1 MPLTPSPRKTLVR
14 IDGAG
19 KTPLMMVTSSPGNQ
33 NIRTS
38 AMGPGCVKTLVEFS
52 FQGVFE
58 FRGPLGSVFPGLGTL
73 GILKGLTGRIRRYL
87 AGLGDVSHNPGRCPT
102 LFPQEFT
109 HQLQRRS
116 GIAFRLYQK
125 VENLAFIIH
134 GTPQPVPFA
143 ADHDSHFIE
152 MPVVSGRRPCSSQ
165 VSSYWRAK
173 FVEPTPDRFV
183 RNIKPTFSK

>member
-1 MPLTPSPRKTLVR
+1 MRIFRSVVGSLFVGMFCGKVEPSESNV
-14 IDGAG
+14 I
-19 KTPLMMVTSSPGNQ
+19 
-33 NIRTS
+33 
-38 AMGPGCVKTLVEFS
+38 GPEL
-52 FQGVFE
+52 
-58 FRGPLGSVFPGLGTL
+58 
-73 GILKGLTGRIRRYL
+73 I
-87 AGLGDVSHNPGRCPT
+87 SHNPGRCPT
-102 LFPQEFT
+102 LFLQEFT

-116 GIAFRLYQK
+116 GIAFRLYPK
-125 VENLAFIIH
+125 VWNLAFIIH